1 MVGIVSSLKLQKST
15 VKLQFGFIV
24 SNVSPLFHLAS
35 DNKGSKLPKNC
46 SDPYQQIIP
55 VNGLEQPPIDVIE

>member
-24 SNVSPLFHLAS
+24 SNVLPLFHLAVIIKAV
-35 DNKGSKLPKNC
+35 NYLKNRR
-46 SDPYQQIIP
+46 Y
-55 VNGLEQPPIDVIE
+55 